1 MPDARLAARIDSSLS
16 CRLRLRARGYIPA
29 NGDHLLLRRG
39 SDRRAKD
46 NRALRSLLEPA
57 GVTLAQFSLL
67 RKIKR
72 AGTVSLTGLG
82 RLAELDRS
90 DRTKRQSAGKAR
102 LVSMASAEDHREA
115 AVRLTPEGERAL
127 RVGAPLW
134 DEAQRRVE
142 AALARP
148 GRRSCGRSRA
158 IFDFSGQFA
167 GRYPSTELKMTIS
180 GQAVQNT
187 PQPQRRFAAF
197 SLSNRLAA
205 AMAERNLDYG
215 WVVAGSTSSSC

>member
-1 MPDARLAARIDSSLS
+1 MNSI
-16 CRLRLRARGYIPA
+16 
-29 NGDHLLLRRG
+29 
-39 SDRRAKD
+39 
-46 NRALRSLLEPA
+46 LEPA

-90 DRTKRQSAGKAR
+90 TIGRNVRALEKLG

-115 AVRLTPEGERAL
+115 AVRLTAEGERTL

-142 AALARP
+142 AALGATGAARL
-148 GRRSCGRSRA
+148 
-158 IFDFSGQFA
+158 Q
-167 GRYPSTELKMTIS
+167 T
-180 GQAVQNT
+180 
-187 PQPQRRFAAF
+187 
-197 SLSNRLAA
+197 LA
-205 AMAERNLDYG
+205 RNL
-215 WVVAGSTSSSC
+215 

>member
-1 MPDARLAARIDSSLS
+1 MS
-16 CRLRLRARGYIPA
+16 RLRLARNVGIYPRMETTCYCA
-29 NGDHLLLRRG
+29 AVRTAAR
-39 SDRRAKD
+39 KTT
-46 NRALRSLLEPA
+46 ALYDSLLEPA

-90 DRTKRQSAGKAR
+90 TIGRNVKALEKLR

-127 RVGAPLW
+127 RVAAPLW

-142 AALARP
+142 AALGAT
-148 GRRSCGRSRA
+148 GAAQLRA
-158 IFDFSGQFA
+158 
-167 GRYPSTELKMTIS
+167 
-180 GQAVQNT
+180 
-187 PQPQRRFAAF
+187 
-197 SLSNRLAA
+197 LAH
-205 AMAERNLDYG
+205 NL
-215 WVVAGSTSSSC
+215 